1 MINSY
6 PQPEHKYNSS
16 EHSCRNCFRWQLC
29 VLGKKRPDALKGDY
43 GLYGCIEHQLN
54 KKNNEEDKAQQG
66 R

>member
-1 MINSY
+1 MINKQSL
-6 PQPEHKYNSS
+6 PEHKYNSS
-16 EHSCRNCFRWQLC
+16 VHSCRNCYRWETC
-29 VLGKKRPDALKGDY
+29 AHGRYRPDALKGDY